1 MPASSDTPQINPSQ
15 PKPVLRL
22 IPLEDT
28 VVFPNMGITLTEE
41 VGDDERVV
49 LVPRHE
55 NEFLEVGTIAE
66 VTERLRL
73 PGGGHAVALSGEH
86 RALIGAAQTGPS
98 GELRVEVDERPDEV
112 PVDGHTREL
121 EREYRATV
129 EEILELRGDDGR
141 IAAFLRAIAEPGALA
156 DSAGYSPNLSYEQK
170 VQLLRTLDV
179 TERLE
184 LSVKLQRESLA
195 ELQIRKRIREDV
207 QEGAEKQQ
215 REYFLRKQMESIRKE
230 LDEDDA
236 SVAEEYRT
244 KIEAAGM
251 PEDVQ
256 AQALKELGRLERMG
270 EQTGE
275 SSMIRTYLD
284 WLIAVPWSKRSEEHL
299 DPVAARAV
307 LDADHAGLEDVKD
320 RVTEYL
326 AVRKLRQDR
335 GIEADPK
342 SGAILTLIGPPGT
355 GKTSIG
361 ESIARATGREFVRMS
376 LGGVRDEA
384 EIRGHRR
391 TYIGALP
398 GRLVRALRD
407 AGTMNPVI
415 LLDEVDKV
423 GADWRGDPSAA
434 LLEVLDPAQNHSFRD
449 HYLDVELDLSQV
461 MFIATANVA
470 DTIPGPLL
478 DRMEV
483 IRFDG
488 YTSEEKLAIAKGYLW
503 PRQRDRNGLRES
515 EVEIS
520 DDVLKT
526 IIAEYTREAGVRNL
540 ERELGTVL
548 RKTATR
554 IASAQSQTETDE
566 AAGASGA
573 DAQDAAKSAA
583 KSNGKVPDGE
593 VKKAAKKGKAK
604 AAKAAKQT
612 PVKIDL
618 ETVRDALGRQKFFQE
633 SAARTATPGVAT
645 GLAVTGAG
653 GDVLFVEATAMK
665 AGESAPGNALVLTG
679 QLGDVMKESA
689 RIALSY
695 VRGHAEELGIPES
708 AFEGREFHV
717 HVPAGAIPK
726 DGPSA
731 GVTMVTA
738 LASLLSGRPV
748 KHTVGMTGEVTLQGR
763 VLPIGGLKQKALAAH
778 AAGLTDVILPERN
791 RGDLDEIPEEV
802 REQMAFHPVMTVQEV
817 LDRALEPARDVAHV

>member
-1 MPASSDTPQINPSQ
+1 MPSPTDTPPRQTEQ
-15 PKPVLRL
+15 TLRL

-28 VVFPNMGITLTEE
+28 VVFPNMGITLTVD

-66 VTERLRL
+66 VTEQVRL
-73 PGGGHAVALSGEH
+73 PGGGRAIAISGEH
-86 RALIGAAQTGPS
+86 RALIGAAQTGPN

-112 PVDGHTREL
+112 PVDKRTREL
-121 EREYRATV
+121 EREYRAVV

-156 DSAGYSPNLSYEQK
+156 DSTGYSPSLSYERK
-170 VQLLRTLDV
+170 VELLRTIDV
-179 TERLE
+179 TDRLE
-184 LSVKLQRESLA
+184 LAVKLQRESLA
-195 ELQIRKRIREDV
+195 ELQVRKRIREDV

-230 LDEDDA
+230 LGGDDA
-236 SVAEEYRT
+236 SVADEYRA
-244 KIEAAGM
+244 KIEEAKM
-251 PEDVQ
+251 PEAVEE
-256 AQALKELGRLERMG
+256 QALKELSRLERMG

-284 WLIAVPWSKRSEEHL
+284 WLISVPWSKRSDERL
-299 DPVAARAV
+299 DPVEARAV

-320 RVTEYL
+320 RITEYL
-326 AVRKLRQDR
+326 AVRKLRADR
-335 GIEADPK
+335 GVEADGRVGNR

-361 ESIARATGREFVRMS
+361 ESIAKATGREFVRMS

-461 MFIATANVA
+461 MFLATANVA

-483 IRFDG
+483 IHFDG

-503 PRQRDRNGLRES
+503 PRQRDRNGLRED

-520 DDVLKT
+520 DEVLRT
-526 IIAEYTREAGVRNL
+526 IIGEYTREAGVRSL
-540 ERELGTVL
+540 EREFGTVL

-554 IASAQSQTETDE
+554 IASGKTE
-566 AAGASGA
+566 A
-573 DAQDAAKSAA
+573 
-583 KSNGKVPDGE
+583 
-593 VKKAAKKGKAK
+593 
-604 AAKAAKQT
+604 
-612 PVKIDL
+612 PVKIDVDA
-618 ETVRDALGRQKFFQE
+618 VRDALGRQKVFQE
-633 SAARTATPGVAT
+633 AAARTATPGVAT

-653 GDVLFVEATAMK
+653 GDVLFVEAIAMK
-665 AGESAPGNALVLTG
+665 NNGASGLVLTG

-695 VRGHAEELGIPES
+695 VRGHAEELDIDES
-708 AFEGREFHV
+708 AFENQEFHV

-763 VLPIGGLKQKALAAH
+763 VLPIGGFKQKALAAH

-791 RGDLDEIPEEV
+791 RGDLDDIPEGI
-802 REQMAFHPVMTVQEV
+802 REQMTFHPVMTVQEV
-817 LDRALEPARDVAHV
+817 LDIALEPARYLAQVA

>member
-1 MPASSDTPQINPSQ
+1 MSPPAEKPKTTPSP
-15 PKPVLRL
+15 PKPLLRL

-28 VVFPNMGITLTEE
+28 VVFPNMGITLTED

-49 LVPRHE
+49 LVPRHD

-66 VTERLRL
+66 VGERLRL
-73 PGGGHAVALSGEH
+73 PGGGNAVALSGEH
-86 RALIGAAQTGPS
+86 RALIGAAQTAPA
-98 GELRVEVDERPDEV
+98 GELRVEVQERPDEV
-112 PVDGHTREL
+112 PVDGRTREL

-156 DSAGYSPNLSYEQK
+156 DSAGYSPSLSYEQK

-184 LSVKLQRESLA
+184 LAVKLQRESLA
-195 ELQIRKRIREDV
+195 ELQVRKRIREDV

-215 REYFLRKQMESIRKE
+215 REYFLRKQMDSIRKE
-230 LDEDDA
+230 LGEDEG
-236 SVAEEYRT
+236 SIVEEYRA
-244 KIEAAGM
+244 KIEAAEM
-251 PEDVQ
+251 PEEVQ
-256 AQALKELGRLERMG
+256 EQALKELGRLERMG

-284 WLIAVPWSKRSEEHL
+284 WLIAVPWNKRSDERL
-299 DPVAARAV
+299 DPVAAREV

-326 AVRKLRQDR
+326 AVRKLRSDR

-461 MFIATANVA
+461 MFLATANVA

-503 PRQRDRNGLRES
+503 PRQRDRNGLRED

-520 DDVLKT
+520 DEVLRT

-540 ERELGTVL
+540 ERELAAVL
-548 RKTATR
+548 RKTATK
-554 IASAQSQTETDE
+554 IASGS
-566 AAGASGA
+566 
-573 DAQDAAKSAA
+573 
-583 KSNGKVPDGE
+583 V
-593 VKKAAKKGKAK
+593 
-604 AAKAAKQT
+604 QT
-612 PVKIDL
+612 PVQIDL
-618 ETVRDALGRQKFFQE
+618 DVVRDALGRQKFFQE
-633 SAARTATPGVAT
+633 SASRTATPGVAT

-665 AGESAPGNALVLTG
+665 SERSSGALVLTG

-689 RIALSY
+689 QIALSY
-695 VRGHAEELGIPES
+695 VRGHAEELGIEPS
-708 AFEGREFHV
+708 AFDGQEFHL

-738 LASLLSGRPV
+738 LSSLLSGRPV
-748 KHTVGMTGEVTLQGR
+748 KHTVGMTGEITLQGR

-778 AAGLTDVILPERN
+778 AAGLTDVIMPERN
-791 RGDLDEIPEEV
+791 RGDLDDIPEEV
-802 REQMAFHPVMTVQEV
+802 RSQMAFHPVMTVQEV
-817 LDRALEPARDVAHV
+817 LDRALEPARDVATSTAP